1 MRDARTPWYL
11 LSARL
16 LLSASIHISASAHHT
31 RCERKLLLPLASF
44 AQDRH
49 SLSDLMS
56 HDKMRYYTKRPTL
69 ITMLLACARS
79 TTSATPLPPPSPPPP
94 MLCKN
99 TCSSPFGNGGPQHVG
114 NGLCQDGHTGA
125 IGAQC
130 DLGTDCDDCGPREY
144 MPPPQSPPSPP
155 SPPPPSPSPPSPSPP
170 PPSAPPPMLCSD
182 ECLAH
187 SFGHGG
193 PYANN
198 SHCQDGGE
206 QALGTS
212 CAYGT
217 ETAQTAGADILLKP

>member
-170 PPSAPPPMLCSD
+170 RRHLLRRRCCVRTSASRTRSGMEARTQTTRTARTGASRPSEPA
-182 ECLAH
+182 AR
-187 SFGHGG
+187 
-193 PYANN
+193 
-198 SHCQDGGE
+198 
-206 QALGTS
+206 
-212 CAYGT
+212 
-217 ETAQTAGADILLKP
+217 TARRLHRLRVPISS